1 MNNIRNLNWSI
12 VGAWLILAVI
22 GLFAIYSA
30 TKGPVAEFLPDFI
43 QNNFVK
49 QLTFVALSVVLLLGF
64 QLITPRSYMQFSY
77 VFYALGLIL
86 MICTMF
92 FGVEINGAKSWIRIG
107 GFNLQASELMKIA
120 TILATAQ
127 YLTSRRD
134 ITTENIRYAF
144 VAVLMI
150 LVPTIFIF
158 LQNDTGTAIVFLAL
172 IPVMLFWSGLPY
184 GVSIFIVSPAVIL
197 YLTVFDW
204 KLGAIATIL
213 IAITIFLVQ
222 KRVWLIVTSLIT
234 GITTVVGVNLA
245 LTDILQPHQIA
256 RITAFTNPAF
266 DPTGAG
272 WNVIQAKTAI
282 GSGGLLGKGFMEGT
296 QTQLKFLPA
305 QWTDFISCVI
315 GEEFGFIGLG
325 LLVIT
330 FLFLFLRL
338 LKLAGDHKHP
348 FAQLVT
354 VSVTA
359 VFFIHFVIN
368 IGSATALLPVIG
380 IPLPFVSYGGS
391 AFLTNSLMLAICL
404 NMDFH
409 KRDFSIYR

>member
-1 MNNIRNLNWSI
+1 VNSIRDLNWTI
-12 VGAWLILAVI
+12 IGAWLVLAII
-22 GLFAIYSA
+22 GLIAIYSA
-30 TKGPVAEFLPDFI
+30 TQGPVSEFLPDYI
-43 QNNFVK
+43 RNNFVK
-49 QLTFVALSVVLLLGF
+49 QLIWIALSIVLVIGF
-64 QLITPRSYMQFSY
+64 QFLTPRSYMQFSY
-77 VFYALGLIL
+77 IFYGITLLL
-86 MICTMF
+86 MVSTLL
-92 FGVEINGAKSWIRIG
+92 FGVEINGARSWLRIG
-107 GFNLQASELMKIA
+107 PFNLQVSELMKIA

-134 ITTENIRYAF
+134 ITAENIRYAF
-144 VAVLMI
+144 IAVLMI
-150 LVPTIFIF
+150 LIPTLLVI
-158 LQNDTGTAIVFLAL
+158 LQNDFGTAIVFLAL

-184 GVSIFIVSPAVIL
+184 GVSIYIVSPAIIL

-204 KLGAIATIL
+204 KYGAIATIL
-213 IAITIFLVQ
+213 ISVLIFIVQ
-222 KRVWLIVTSLIT
+222 KKHWLSFTSFIT
-234 GITTVVGVNLA
+234 GIITVVGVNLA
-245 LTDILQPHQIA
+245 LTDILKPHQIA

-282 GSGGLLGKGFMEGT
+282 GSGGLAGKGFMEGT
-296 QTQLKFLPA
+296 QTQLKFLPE
-305 QWTDFISCVI
+305 QWTDFIACVI
-315 GEEFGFIGLG
+315 GEEFGFVGLG
-325 LLVIT
+325 LLIVT

-338 LKLAGDHKHP
+338 LNLAGNHKHP

-354 VSVTA
+354 VSVA
-359 VFFIHFVIN
+359 SVFFIHFFIN

>member
-1 MNNIRNLNWSI
+1 MNNIRDLNWSI
-12 VGAWLILAVI
+12 IGAWLVLAII

-30 TKGPVAEFLPDFI
+30 TKGPVSQFLPDFI
-43 QNNFVK
+43 QNNFAK
-49 QLTFVALSVVLLLGF
+49 QLIFVALSIVVVLVF
-64 QLITPRSYMQFSY
+64 QFFTPRSYMQLSY
-77 VFYALGLIL
+77 FFYGISLALVIS
-86 MICTMF
+86 TMF

-134 ITTENIRYAF
+134 ITAENIRYAF

-150 LVPTIFIF
+150 LVPTLFIF

-172 IPVMLFWSGLPY
+172 IPVMLFWSGLPF
-184 GVSIFIVSPAVIL
+184 GVSIYIVSPAIIL

-204 KLGAIATIL
+204 KLGAVATLLLSVL
-213 IAITIFLVQ
+213 IFVVQ
-222 KRVWLIVTSLIT
+222 KRVWLTVTSLIT
-234 GITTVVGVNLA
+234 GIITVVGVNVA
-245 LTDILQPHQIA
+245 LTDILQPHQVA

-272 WNVIQAKTAI
+272 WNVMQAKTAI

-305 QWTDFISCVI
+305 QWTDFISCVV
-315 GEEFGFIGLG
+315 GEEFGFVGLG
-325 LLVIT
+325 LLVLT

-338 LKLAGDHKHP
+338 LKLAGSHKHP

-354 VSVTA
+354 VSVTS

>member
-1 MNNIRNLNWSI
+1 MNNFRDLNWSI
-12 VGAWLILAVI
+12 FGAWLLLAII
-22 GLFAIYSA
+22 GLVAIYSA
-30 TKGPVAEFLPDFI
+30 TQGPVAEYLPDFI
-43 QNNFVK
+43 QNNFAK
-49 QLTFVALSVVLLLGF
+49 QLTFVALSITLVLVF
-64 QLITPRSYMQFSY
+64 QFFTPRSYMQFSY
-77 VFYALGLIL
+77 VFYGIGIIL
-86 MICTMF
+86 MIFTVF
-92 FGVEINGAKSWIRIG
+92 FGTEVNGARSWLRIG
-107 GFNLQASELMKIA
+107 SFNLQVSELMKIA

-127 YLTSRRD
+127 YLTSRRY
-134 ITTENIRYAF
+134 ITAENVRYAF
-144 VAVLMI
+144 IAVLMI
-150 LVPTIFIF
+150 LVPATFIIM
-158 LQNDTGTAIVFLAL
+158 QNDFGTAIVFLAL

-184 GVSIFIVSPAVIL
+184 GVSIYIVSPPVIL

-204 KLGAIATIL
+204 RLGAIATLL
-213 IAITIFLVQ
+213 ISVLIFVVQ
-222 KRVWLIVTSLIT
+222 KRVWLTVTSLIT
-234 GITTVVGVNLA
+234 GIITVVGVNLA

-282 GSGGLLGKGFMEGT
+282 GSGGLFGKGFMEGT
-296 QTQLKFLPA
+296 QTQLKFLPE
-305 QWTDFISCVI
+305 QWTDFISCVV
-315 GEEFGFIGLG
+315 GEEFGFMGLG
-325 LLVIT
+325 LLILT

-338 LKLAGDHKHP
+338 LKLASNHKHP

-354 VSVTA
+354 VSITS

-404 NMDFH
+404 NMDLH
-409 KRDFSIYR
+409 KREFSIYR

>member
-1 MNNIRNLNWSI
+1 MNNIRDLNWSI
-12 VGAWLILAVI
+12 IGAWLVLAII

-30 TKGPVAEFLPDFI
+30 TKGPVSQFLPDFI
-43 QNNFVK
+43 QNNFAK
-49 QLTFVALSVVLLLGF
+49 QLIFVALSIVVVLAF
-64 QLITPRSYMQFSY
+64 QFFTPRSYMQLSY
-77 VFYALGLIL
+77 LFYGISLALVIS
-86 MICTMF
+86 TMF

-134 ITTENIRYAF
+134 ITAENIRYAF

-150 LVPTIFIF
+150 LVPTVFIF

-172 IPVMLFWSGLPY
+172 IPVMLFWSGLPF
-184 GVSIFIVSPAVIL
+184 GVSIYIVSPAIIL

-204 KLGAIATIL
+204 KLGAVATLLLSVL
-213 IAITIFLVQ
+213 IFVVQ
-222 KRVWLIVTSLIT
+222 KRVWLTVTSLIT
-234 GITTVVGVNLA
+234 GIITVVGVNVA
-245 LTDILQPHQIA
+245 LTDILQPHQVA

-272 WNVIQAKTAI
+272 WNVMQAKTAI

-305 QWTDFISCVI
+305 QWTDFISCVV
-315 GEEFGFIGLG
+315 GEEFGFVGLG
-325 LLVIT
+325 LLVLT

-338 LKLAGDHKHP
+338 LKLAGSHKHP

-354 VSVTA
+354 VSVTS